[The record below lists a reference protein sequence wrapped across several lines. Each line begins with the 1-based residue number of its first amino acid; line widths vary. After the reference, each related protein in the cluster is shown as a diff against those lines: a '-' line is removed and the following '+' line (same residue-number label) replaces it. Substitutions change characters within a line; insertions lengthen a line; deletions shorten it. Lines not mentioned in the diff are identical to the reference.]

1 MSGLTEQER
10 DEFAETARRLL
21 TEGSSSE
28 RVRAA
33 METPHG
39 HDRALWNQI
48 AELGWLSIHIPED
61 RGGMGG
67 SFSDTAIMLHEAG
80 RQLMMG
86 PLLGSAVLAS
96 AALLW
101 GENESLADQHLP
113 AMTSGERV
121 LTVALANPDGSYQSN
136 RLGPRWT
143 RRHDGLHL
151 SGTAAFVLD
160 AGIADGFIV
169 LATDETGSVT
179 AVLIDADDPGVR
191 VEMTPTM
198 DLTRRVGMVTLDVV
212 VDESRLL
219 VEAGRAGDLCDR
231 LVALG
236 VIGSGLDTVGAAEQ
250 MMERSAA
257 YAREREQ
264 FGRPIG
270 SFQAIKHHCAN
281 MLVSVEASRAIALY
295 AAELFD
301 APTPDLIE
309 AAGAVASFAR
319 PACAEVCRVAV
330 LVHGGIGFTWE
341 HDAHMFLK
349 RSKLNEALFGRASW
363 HRRRLADRV
372 LAPR

>member
-1 MSGLTEQER
+1 MNGLTEQER

-21 TEGSSSE
+21 SEASSSE

-33 METPHG
+33 METPDG
-39 HDRALWNQI
+39 HDRDLWNQI

-61 RGGMGG
+61 RGGIGG

-80 RQLMMG
+80 RQLMVG
-86 PLLGSAVLAS
+86 PLLSSAVLSS

-101 GENESLADQHLP
+101 GENESLADGHLG
-113 AMTSGERV
+113 AVSTGERV
-121 LTVALANPDGSYQSN
+121 LTVALANPDGSHQSD
-136 RLGPRWT
+136 RLGPRWAQ
-143 RRHDGLHL
+143 RDGGVHL

-160 AGIADGFIV
+160 AGIADAFIV
-169 LATDETGSVT
+169 LATDDDGSVT
-179 AVLIDADDPGVR
+179 AAMVEADDPGVR

-198 DLTRRVGMVTLDVV
+198 DLTRRLGMVTLDVV
-212 VDESRLL
+212 VDESQLL
-219 VEAGRAGDLCDR
+219 SGAGQASDLCDR

-270 SFQAIKHHCAN
+270 SFQAVKHHCAN
-281 MLVSVEASRAIALY
+281 MLVSVEASRAIAMY

-301 APTPDLIE
+301 APTPDLVE

-349 RSKLNEALFGRASW
+349 RAKLNEALFGRASW

-372 LAPR
+372 LASP